1 MSSERNLKIDILRV
15 LGIHLVV
22 LAHINNV
29 PKVLLEIREFDV
41 VLLVF
46 LSGFVYSKSSCFQH
60 VLKRA
65 KRLLI
70 PSYLA
75 ISAAYCMILFSC
87 IIGHVEIRSFSYFSP
102 EIILQTLTFQNGGI
116 GYVWIVRIF
125 LMLAVLSGPIYG
137 ICTRIKF
144 QSAVYM
150 LMIAGLIAQEYLV
163 SFFSECN
170 NLFVHQVLLY

>member
-75 ISAAYCMILFSC
+75 ISAAYCMYDTVFMHNRARRDQKLF
-87 IIGHVEIRSFSYFSP
+87 
-102 EIILQTLTFQNGGI
+102 
-116 GYVWIVRIF
+116 IF
-125 LMLAVLSGPIYG
+125 LARNHSANINISKWWNRLCLDCADILDAGCTVRPDIRHLYPNKIPIGSVYADDCRTNRSGIFG
-137 ICTRIKF
+137 
-144 QSAVYM
+144 
-150 LMIAGLIAQEYLV
+150 
-163 SFFSECN
+163 
-170 NLFVHQVLLY
+170 FVF